1 MMGNLLMGRADKIR
15 IFILS
20 AVCVVLI
27 ACKGDVETGN
37 DRWADFYGTFKG
49 SAESVLSGE
58 LSERE
63 LEVVIKPWEEKGF
76 TVEWTT
82 LIHRA
87 SGEKKVTD
95 LSIDFYPAERP
106 GILASAM
113 QTNVFGQSVPY
124 DPVAKDA
131 DPYVWA
137 GIDGNT
143 LTVRA
148 LYIVDGGGYEM
159 HEYKRSLSDTGL
171 TLDFQRLSN
180 GEKVT
185 QVSAQLDAVN

>member
-1 MMGNLLMGRADKIR
+1 MCVADKPR
-15 IFILS
+15 VAIFS
-20 AVCVVLI
+20 AVCIVLV
-27 ACKGDVETGN
+27 ACKGSGEIS
-37 DRWADFYGTFKG
+37 DRTNQWSEFYGTFKG

-87 SGEKKVTD
+87 DGEKKMTD

-106 GILASAM
+106 GIFASAM
-113 QTNVFGQSVPY
+113 RTNVFGQTVPY
-124 DPVAKDA
+124 DPVAADA

-137 GIDGNT
+137 GLDGNT
-143 LTVRA
+143 LSVRA

-159 HEYKRSLSDTGL
+159 HEYKRSLNDEGL
-171 TLDFQRLSN
+171 SLDFQRLSN
-180 GEKVT
+180 GETVAR
-185 QVSAQLDAVN
+185 VSAQLYAIE

>member
-1 MMGNLLMGRADKIR
+1 MCGLNKLKVL
-15 IFILS
+15 ILC
-20 AVCVVLI
+20 AVCSVLI
-27 ACKGDVETGN
+27 ACKGSGN
-37 DRWADFYGTFKG
+37 GSNEARGNQWSEFYGTFRG
-49 SAESVLSGE
+49 NAESVLSGE

-63 LEVVIKPWEEKGF
+63 LEVVIKPWEERGF

-87 SGEKKVTD
+87 DGEKKMTD

-106 GILASAM
+106 GIFASAM
-113 QTNVFGQSVPY
+113 QTNVFGQTVPY

-137 GIDGNT
+137 GLDGDT
-143 LTVRA
+143 LTV
-148 LYIVDGGGYEM
+148 
-159 HEYKRSLSDTGL
+159 
-171 TLDFQRLSN
+171 FQRLAN

-185 QVSAQLDAVN
+185 QVSAQLDEIVK

>member
-1 MMGNLLMGRADKIR
+1 MGIAGKLQT
-15 IFILS
+15 FF
-20 AVCVVLI
+20 VVSLCLVLV
-27 ACKGDVETGN
+27 ACKGGGESAARSDQWSE
-37 DRWADFYGTFKG
+37 FYGTFKG
-49 SAESVLSGE
+49 NAESILSGE

-106 GILASAM
+106 GIFASAM

-159 HEYKRSLSDTGL
+159 HEYKRSLNENGL

-180 GEKVT
+180 GEQVAR
-185 QVSAQLDAVN
+185 VSAQLNAVEK